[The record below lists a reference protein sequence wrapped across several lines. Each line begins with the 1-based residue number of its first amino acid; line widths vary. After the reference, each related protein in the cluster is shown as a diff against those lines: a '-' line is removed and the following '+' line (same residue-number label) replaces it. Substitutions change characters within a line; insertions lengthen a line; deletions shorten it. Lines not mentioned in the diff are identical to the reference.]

1 MNKKRQF
8 ILISSLMFIILIVL
22 MSVYLI
28 FRVKKIT
35 VSYKYNSHEAEL
47 LSEQET
53 QLIVDKIINESG
65 FKKNEL
71 IFFSSKEKAK
81 KNIED
86 NNKSV
91 KVTRIEKRFPN
102 IIAIEVYKKNGL
114 YTIKSNNGKYSVL
127 DEDFEYIKEVTSNN
141 SYIDIE
147 GVTLSEEEVKELS
160 STKYNGKYKKL
171 VNTIKLLEEQ
181 FNFTTNDKSNK
192 AIENREKHYNFIEKF
207 STDAKNENLI
217 LKTRSGLKIK
227 YNLNI
232 NNLETLISNSIS
244 FCQDPMLQNY
254 LINISNSKEKEISKQ
269 QYIIIF
275 ELKKVNDKYVAEPKL
290 IEEKD
295 DKH

>member
-8 ILISSLMFIILIVL
+8 ILISSLMFIVLIVL

-147 GVTLSEEEVKELS
+147 GVTLSEEEVKKIS

-192 AIENREKHYNFIEKF
+192 AIENREKYYNFIEKF
-207 STDAKNENLI
+207 STDDKNENLI

>member
-8 ILISSLMFIILIVL
+8 ILISSLMFIVLIVL

-147 GVTLSEEEVKELS
+147 GVTLSEEEVKKIS
-160 STKYNGKYKKL
+160 STIYNGKYKKL

-192 AIENREKHYNFIEKF
+192 AIENREKYYNFIEKF
-207 STDAKNENLI
+207 STDDKNENLI